1 MSYLNQYFDKIY
13 LLNLHKRTDRFTY
26 SHKRLTDFDISY
38 ERFGATDGS
47 VMKLIWESFPNKQFT
62 TPNYLACCISHLSIY
77 RDAVDKGY
85 QKILILEDDLL
96 FNKNLNLF
104 FNIDVIPEWEDIF
117 YLGYIPLSD
126 DLSMWNYG
134 LGNNFIK
141 DRFFIPK
148 NLWGLYSYGIS
159 NSLMKELLSIY
170 DLMFPMELDRYFVNI
185 IQPRN
190 KSIGISPQLFC
201 CQDIYSDNM
210 GQNQVNMVIRSV
222 DSRFAQLSDYV

>member
-1 MSYLNQYFDKIY
+1 
-13 LLNLHKRTDRFTY
+13 
-26 SHKRLTDFDISY
+26 
-38 ERFGATDGS
+38 
-47 VMKLIWESFPNKQFT
+47 MKLIWESFPNKQFT

-134 LGNNFIK
+134 LVNNFIK